1 MNKIKNFSL
10 LLFALP
16 LLLTSCLKD
25 NDEVFDESASERLQA
40 ALAETRTILRG
51 AENGWVMDYYVGTDQ
66 VYGGYTFIVKF
77 DSLTCTACSEL
88 TPQAETSFYKLTTD
102 NGPVLTFDTYNTVLH
117 ELATPSAGNYEGS
130 HADYEFQVVSATPEL
145 VLLRGRR
152 TGSVMQMRPLKT
164 TSTDYL
170 QKVAQMQE
178 GMLVASMDA
187 DLGGNNV
194 TADIDLDGRQVSF
207 YSTTD
212 STLVHDCAF
221 TFTDEGIRL
230 YSAVEAFGKTLF
242 DFSYDAE
249 TKKFTSLD
257 KQNPGIELQGRLP
270 KDYVYYEQVPGDYV
284 FTFQVSDGKGGYRNV
299 PVDVTIEPDAEG
311 TGFIMKGLGQGFDIK
326 LGYDKS
332 KGVLSLN
339 TQIIAEISGGY
350 LWMNA
355 ADFGGGGSL
364 YPGISVCGMITKWNE
379 DLDNPVLTWVT
390 NGFEDMPTDSF
401 CLWMTDTEGSSL
413 GQYRESEYTYAGYPL
428 MLFLQNITK
437 KTPFPD
443 VNK

>member
-40 ALAETRTILRG
+40 ALAETRSVLRG

-117 ELATPSAGNYEGS
+117 ELATPSAGNYEGF

-164 TSTDYL
+164 TSGEYL
-170 QKVAQMQE
+170 QKVEQMQKD
-178 GMLVASMDA
+178 MLVASMTT
-187 DLGGNNV
+187 DLDGNNV
-194 TADIDLDGRQVSF
+194 TADLDLDGRQVSF

-212 STLVHDCAF
+212 TTLVHDCAF

-230 YSAVEAFGKTLF
+230 YSAVDAFGKTLF
-242 DFSYDAE
+242 DFSYNVE
-249 TKKFTSLD
+249 TKQSPSLD
-257 KQNPGIELQGRLP
+257 KQNPGLVLQGRLP

-284 FTFQVSDGKGGYRNV
+284 FSFLVSNGASYQKV
-299 PVDVTIEPDAEG
+299 SVDVTIEEDTEG
-311 TGFIMKGLGQGFDIK
+311 SGFILKGLGQGFDIK

-332 KGVLSLN
+332 KGTLSLN
-339 TQIIAEISGGY
+339 TQIVANISGGY

-364 YPGISVCGMITKWNE
+364 YPGYPVCGMITEWNQ
-379 DLDNPVLTWVT
+379 DLERPVLTWVT

-413 GQYRESEYTYAGYPL
+413 GQYRDSEYTFAGYSL
-428 MLFLQNITK
+428 MLFLQDITK

>member
-40 ALAETRTILRG
+40 ALAETRSVLRG

-117 ELATPSAGNYEGS
+117 ELATPSAGNYEGF

-164 TSTDYL
+164 TSGEYL
-170 QKVAQMQE
+170 QKVEQMQKD
-178 GMLVASMDA
+178 MLVASMTT
-187 DLGGNNV
+187 DLDGNNV
-194 TADIDLDGRQVSF
+194 TADLDLDGRQVSF

-230 YSAVEAFGKTLF
+230 YSAVDAFGKTLF
-242 DFSYDAE
+242 DFSYNVE
-249 TKKFTSLD
+249 TKQFTSLD
-257 KQNPGIELQGRLP
+257 KQNPGLVLQGRLP

-284 FTFQVSDGKGGYRNV
+284 FSFLVSNGASYQKV
-299 PVDVTIEPDAEG
+299 SVDVTIEEDTEG
-311 TGFIMKGLGQGFDIK
+311 SGFILKGLGQGFDIK

-332 KGVLSLN
+332 NGTLSLN
-339 TQIIAEISGGY
+339 TQIVANISGGY

-364 YPGISVCGMITKWNE
+364 YPGYPVCGMITEWNQ
-379 DLDNPVLTWVT
+379 DLERPVLTWVT

-413 GQYRESEYTYAGYPL
+413 GQYRDSEYTFAGYSL
-428 MLFLQNITK
+428 MLFLQDITK

>member
-40 ALAETRTILRG
+40 ALAETRSVLRG

-117 ELATPSAGNYEGS
+117 ELATPSAGNYEGF

-164 TSTDYL
+164 TSGEYL
-170 QKVAQMQE
+170 QKVEQMQKD
-178 GMLVASMDA
+178 MLVASMTTDF
-187 DLGGNNV
+187 DGNNV
-194 TADIDLDGRQVSF
+194 TADLDLDGRQVSF

-230 YSAVEAFGKTLF
+230 YSAVDAFGKTLF
-242 DFSYDAE
+242 DFSYNAE
-249 TKKFTSLD
+249 TKQFTSLD
-257 KQNPGIELQGRLP
+257 KQNPGLVLQGRLP

-284 FTFQVSDGKGGYRNV
+284 FSFLVSNGASYQKV
-299 PVDVTIEPDAEG
+299 SVDVTIEEDTEG
-311 TGFIMKGLGQGFDIK
+311 SGFVLKGLGRDFDIK

-332 KGVLSLN
+332 KGTLSLN
-339 TQIIAEISGGY
+339 TQIIANISGGY

-355 ADFGGGGSL
+355 VDFGSGGSL
-364 YPGISVCGMITKWNE
+364 YPGYSVCGMITEWNQ
-379 DLDNPVLTWVT
+379 DLEHPVLTWVT
-390 NGFEDMPTDSF
+390 NGYEDMPTDSF

-413 GQYRESEYTYAGYPL
+413 GQYRESEYTFAGYSL
-428 MLFLQNITK
+428 MLFLQDITK

>member
-40 ALAETRTILRG
+40 ALAETRSVLRG

-117 ELATPSAGNYEGS
+117 ELATPSAGNYEGF

-164 TSTDYL
+164 TSGEYL
-170 QKVAQMQE
+170 QKVEQMQKD
-178 GMLVASMDA
+178 MLVASMTT
-187 DLGGNNV
+187 DLDGNNV
-194 TADIDLDGRQVSF
+194 TADLDLDGRQVSF

-230 YSAVEAFGKTLF
+230 YSAVDAFGKTLF
-242 DFSYDAE
+242 DFSYNVE
-249 TKKFTSLD
+249 TKQFTSLD
-257 KQNPGIELQGRLP
+257 KQNPGLVLQGRLP

-284 FTFQVSDGKGGYRNV
+284 FSFLVSNGASYKKV
-299 PVDVTIEPDAEG
+299 SVDVTIEEDTEG
-311 TGFIMKGLGQGFDIK
+311 SGFILKGLGQGFDIK

-332 KGVLSLN
+332 NGTLSLN
-339 TQIIAEISGGY
+339 TQIVANISGGY

-364 YPGISVCGMITKWNE
+364 YPGYPVCGMITEWNQ
-379 DLDNPVLTWVT
+379 DLERPVLTWVT

-413 GQYRESEYTYAGYPL
+413 GQYRDSEYTFAGYSL
-428 MLFLQNITK
+428 MLFLQDITK

>member
-40 ALAETRTILRG
+40 ALAETRSVLRG

-164 TSTDYL
+164 TSGEYL
-170 QKVAQMQE
+170 QKVEQMQKD
-178 GMLVASMDA
+178 MLVASMTT
-187 DLGGNNV
+187 DLDGNNV
-194 TADIDLDGRQVSF
+194 TADLDLDGRQVSF

-230 YSAVEAFGKTLF
+230 YSAVDAFGKTLF
-242 DFSYDAE
+242 DFSYNVE
-249 TKKFTSLD
+249 TKQFTSLD
-257 KQNPGIELQGRLP
+257 KQNPGLVLQGRLP

-284 FTFQVSDGKGGYRNV
+284 FSFLVSNGASYQKV
-299 PVDVTIEPDAEG
+299 SVDVTIEEDTEG
-311 TGFIMKGLGQGFDIK
+311 SGFILKGLGQGFDIK

-332 KGVLSLN
+332 KGTLSLN
-339 TQIIAEISGGY
+339 TQIVANISGGY

-364 YPGISVCGMITKWNE
+364 YPGYPVCGMITEWNQ
-379 DLDNPVLTWVT
+379 DLERPVLTWVT

-413 GQYRESEYTYAGYPL
+413 GQYRDSEYTFAGYSL
-428 MLFLQNITK
+428 MLFLQDITK

>member
-40 ALAETRTILRG
+40 ALAETRSVLRG

-117 ELATPSAGNYEGS
+117 ELATPSAGNYEGF

-164 TSTDYL
+164 TSGEYL
-170 QKVAQMQE
+170 QKVEQMQKD
-178 GMLVASMDA
+178 MLVASMTT
-187 DLGGNNV
+187 DLDGNNV
-194 TADIDLDGRQVSF
+194 TADLDLDGRQVSF

-221 TFTDEGIRL
+221 TFTDDGIRL
-230 YSAVEAFGKTLF
+230 YSAVDAFGKTLF
-242 DFSYDAE
+242 DFSYNVE
-249 TKKFTSLD
+249 TKQFTSLD
-257 KQNPGIELQGRLP
+257 KQNPGLVLQGRLP

-284 FTFQVSDGKGGYRNV
+284 FSFLVSNGASYQKV
-299 PVDVTIEPDAEG
+299 SVDVTIEEDAEG
-311 TGFIMKGLGQGFDIK
+311 SGFILKGLGQGFDIK

-332 KGVLSLN
+332 KGTLSLN
-339 TQIIAEISGGY
+339 TQIVANISGGY

-364 YPGISVCGMITKWNE
+364 YPGYPACGMITEWNQ
-379 DLDNPVLTWVT
+379 DLERPVLTWVT

-413 GQYRESEYTYAGYPL
+413 GQYRDSEYTFAGYSL
-428 MLFLQNITK
+428 MLFLQDITK

>member
-40 ALAETRTILRG
+40 ALAETRSVLRG

-117 ELATPSAGNYEGS
+117 ELATPSAGNYEGF

-164 TSTDYL
+164 TSGEYL
-170 QKVAQMQE
+170 QKVEQMQKD
-178 GMLVASMDA
+178 MLVASMTTDF
-187 DLGGNNV
+187 DGNNV
-194 TADIDLDGRQVSF
+194 TADLDLDGRQVSF

-230 YSAVEAFGKTLF
+230 YSAVDAFGKTLF
-242 DFSYDAE
+242 DFSYNVE
-249 TKKFTSLD
+249 TKQFTSLD
-257 KQNPGIELQGRLP
+257 KQNPGLVLQGRLP
-270 KDYVYYEQVPGDYV
+270 KEYVYYEQVPGDYV
-284 FTFQVSDGKGGYRNV
+284 FSFLVSNGPNYKKV
-299 PVDVTIEPDAEG
+299 SVDVTIEEDTEG
-311 TGFIMKGLGQGFDIK
+311 TGFILKGLGQDFDIK

-332 KGVLSLN
+332 KGTLSLN
-339 TQIIAEISGGY
+339 TQIVANISGGY

-364 YPGISVCGMITKWNE
+364 YPGYPVCGMITEWNQ
-379 DLDNPVLTWVT
+379 DLEHPVLTWVT

-413 GQYRESEYTYAGYPL
+413 GQYRDSEYTFAGYSL
-428 MLFLQNITK
+428 MLFLQDITK

>member
-40 ALAETRTILRG
+40 ALAETRSVLRG

-117 ELATPSAGNYEGS
+117 ELATPSAGNYEGF

-164 TSTDYL
+164 TSGEYL
-170 QKVAQMQE
+170 QKVEQMQKD
-178 GMLVASMDA
+178 MLVASMTT
-187 DLGGNNV
+187 DLDGNNV
-194 TADIDLDGRQVSF
+194 TADLDLDGRQVSF

-230 YSAVEAFGKTLF
+230 YSAVDAFGKTLF
-242 DFSYDAE
+242 DFSYNVE
-249 TKKFTSLD
+249 TKQFTSLD
-257 KQNPGIELQGRLP
+257 KQNPGLVLQGRLP

-284 FTFQVSDGKGGYRNV
+284 FSFLVSNGLNYKKV
-299 PVDVTIEPDAEG
+299 SVDVTIEEDTEG
-311 TGFIMKGLGQGFDIK
+311 SGFILKGLGQGFDIK

-332 KGVLSLN
+332 KGTLSLN
-339 TQIIAEISGGY
+339 TQIVANISGGY

-364 YPGISVCGMITKWNE
+364 YPGYPVCGMITEWNQ
-379 DLDNPVLTWVT
+379 DLEHPVLTWVT

-413 GQYRESEYTYAGYPL
+413 GQYRDSEYTFAGYSL
-428 MLFLQNITK
+428 MLFLQDITK

>member
-40 ALAETRTILRG
+40 ALAETRSVLRG

-117 ELATPSAGNYEGS
+117 ELATPSAGNYEGF

-164 TSTDYL
+164 TSGEYL
-170 QKVAQMQE
+170 QKVEQMQKD
-178 GMLVASMDA
+178 MLVASMTTDF
-187 DLGGNNV
+187 DGNNV
-194 TADIDLDGRQVSF
+194 TADLDLDGRQVSF

-230 YSAVEAFGKTLF
+230 YSAVDAFGKTLF
-242 DFSYDAE
+242 DFSYNVE
-249 TKKFTSLD
+249 TKQFTSLD
-257 KQNPGIELQGRLP
+257 KQNPGLVLQGRLP
-270 KDYVYYEQVPGDYV
+270 KEYVYYEQVPGDYV
-284 FTFQVSDGKGGYRNV
+284 FSFLVSNGPNYKKV
-299 PVDVTIEPDAEG
+299 SVDVTIEEDTEG
-311 TGFIMKGLGQGFDIK
+311 TGFILKGLGQGFDIK

-332 KGVLSLN
+332 KGTLSLN
-339 TQIIAEISGGY
+339 TQIVANISGGY

-364 YPGISVCGMITKWNE
+364 YPGYSVCGMITEWNQ
-379 DLDNPVLTWVT
+379 DLEHPVLTWVT

-413 GQYRESEYTYAGYPL
+413 GQYRDSEYTFAGYSL
-428 MLFLQNITK
+428 MLFLQDITK

>member
-40 ALAETRTILRG
+40 ALAETRSVLRG

-117 ELATPSAGNYEGS
+117 ELATPSAGNYEGF

-164 TSTDYL
+164 TSGEYL
-170 QKVAQMQE
+170 QKVEQMQKD
-178 GMLVASMDA
+178 MLVASMTTDF
-187 DLGGNNV
+187 DGNNV
-194 TADIDLDGRQVSF
+194 TADLDLDGRQVSF

-230 YSAVEAFGKTLF
+230 YSAVDAFGKTLF
-242 DFSYDAE
+242 DFSYNVE
-249 TKKFTSLD
+249 TKQFTSLD
-257 KQNPGIELQGRLP
+257 KQNPGFVLQGRLP

-284 FTFQVSDGKGGYRNV
+284 FSFLVSNGLNYKKV
-299 PVDVTIEPDAEG
+299 SVDVTIEEDTEG
-311 TGFIMKGLGQGFDIK
+311 SGFILKGLGQGFDIK

-332 KGVLSLN
+332 KGTLSLN
-339 TQIIAEISGGY
+339 TQIVANISGGY

-364 YPGISVCGMITKWNE
+364 YPGYPVCGMITEWNQ
-379 DLDNPVLTWVT
+379 DLERPVLTWVT

-413 GQYRESEYTYAGYPL
+413 GQYRDSEYTFAGYSL
-428 MLFLQNITK
+428 MLFLQDITK

>member
-1 MNKIKNFSL
+1 
-10 LLFALP
+10 
-16 LLLTSCLKD
+16 
-25 NDEVFDESASERLQA
+25 
-40 ALAETRTILRG
+40 
-51 AENGWVMDYYVGTDQ
+51 
-66 VYGGYTFIVKF
+66 
-77 DSLTCTACSEL
+77 
-88 TPQAETSFYKLTTD
+88 
-102 NGPVLTFDTYNTVLH
+102 
-117 ELATPSAGNYEGS
+117 
-130 HADYEFQVVSATPEL
+130 
-145 VLLRGRR
+145 
-152 TGSVMQMRPLKT
+152 
-164 TSTDYL
+164 
-170 QKVAQMQE
+170 
-178 GMLVASMDA
+178 MDA

-284 FTFQVSDGKGGYRNV
+284 FTFQVSDGNRNV

>member
-40 ALAETRTILRG
+40 ALAETRSVLRG

-117 ELATPSAGNYEGS
+117 ELATPSAGNYEGF

-164 TSTDYL
+164 TSGEYL
-170 QKVAQMQE
+170 QKVEQMQKD
-178 GMLVASMDA
+178 MLVASMTT
-187 DLGGNNV
+187 DLDGNNV
-194 TADIDLDGRQVSF
+194 TADLDLDGRQVSF

-212 STLVHDCAF
+212 TTLVHDCAF

-230 YSAVEAFGKTLF
+230 YSAVDAFGKTLF
-242 DFSYDAE
+242 DFSYNVE
-249 TKKFTSLD
+249 TKQFTSLD
-257 KQNPGIELQGRLP
+257 KQNPGLVLQGRLP

-284 FTFQVSDGKGGYRNV
+284 FSFLVSNGASYQKV
-299 PVDVTIEPDAEG
+299 SVDVTIEEDTEG
-311 TGFIMKGLGQGFDIK
+311 SGFILKGLGQGFDIK

-332 KGVLSLN
+332 NGTLSLN
-339 TQIIAEISGGY
+339 TQIVANISGGY

-364 YPGISVCGMITKWNE
+364 YPGYPVCGMITEWNQ
-379 DLDNPVLTWVT
+379 DLERPVLTWVT

-413 GQYRESEYTYAGYPL
+413 GQYRDSEYTFAGYSL
-428 MLFLQNITK
+428 MLFLQDITK

>member
-40 ALAETRTILRG
+40 ALAETRSVLRG

-117 ELATPSAGNYEGS
+117 ELATPSAGNYEGF

-164 TSTDYL
+164 TSGEYL
-170 QKVAQMQE
+170 QKVEQMQKD
-178 GMLVASMDA
+178 MLVASMTT
-187 DLGGNNV
+187 DLDGNNV
-194 TADIDLDGRQVSF
+194 TADLDLDGRQVSF

-230 YSAVEAFGKTLF
+230 YSAVDAFGKTLF
-242 DFSYDAE
+242 DFSYNVE
-249 TKKFTSLD
+249 TKQFTSLD
-257 KQNPGIELQGRLP
+257 KQNPGLVLQGRLP

-284 FTFQVSDGKGGYRNV
+284 FSFLVSNGLNYKKV
-299 PVDVTIEPDAEG
+299 SVDVTIEEDAEG
-311 TGFIMKGLGQGFDIK
+311 SGFILKGLGQGFDIK

-332 KGVLSLN
+332 KGTLSLN
-339 TQIIAEISGGY
+339 TQIVANISGGY

-364 YPGISVCGMITKWNE
+364 YPGYPVCGMITEWNQ
-379 DLDNPVLTWVT
+379 DLERPVLTWVT

-413 GQYRESEYTYAGYPL
+413 GQYRDSEYTFAGYSL
-428 MLFLQNITK
+428 MLFLQDITK

>member
-40 ALAETRTILRG
+40 ALAETRSVLRG

-117 ELATPSAGNYEGS
+117 ELATPSAGNYEGF

-164 TSTDYL
+164 TSGEYL
-170 QKVAQMQE
+170 QKVEQMQKD
-178 GMLVASMDA
+178 MLVASMTT
-187 DLGGNNV
+187 DLDGNNV
-194 TADIDLDGRQVSF
+194 TADLDLDGRQVSF

-212 STLVHDCAF
+212 TTLVHDCAF

-230 YSAVEAFGKTLF
+230 YSAVDAFGKTLF
-242 DFSYDAE
+242 DFSYNVE
-249 TKKFTSLD
+249 TKQFTSLD
-257 KQNPGIELQGRLP
+257 KQNPGLVLQGRLP

-284 FTFQVSDGKGGYRNV
+284 FSFLVSNGASYQKV
-299 PVDVTIEPDAEG
+299 SVDVTIEEDTEG
-311 TGFIMKGLGQGFDIK
+311 SGFILKGLGQGFDIK

-332 KGVLSLN
+332 KGTLSLN
-339 TQIIAEISGGY
+339 TQIVANISGGY

-364 YPGISVCGMITKWNE
+364 YPGYPVCGMITEWNQ
-379 DLDNPVLTWVT
+379 DLERPVLTWVT

-413 GQYRESEYTYAGYPL
+413 GQYRDSEYTFAGYSL
-428 MLFLQNITK
+428 MLFLQDITK

>member
-164 TSTDYL
+164 TSTDRS
-170 QKVAQMQE
+170 E
-178 GMLVASMDA
+178 E
-187 DLGGNNV
+187 
-194 TADIDLDGRQVSF
+194 
-207 YSTTD
+207 
-212 STLVHDCAF
+212 H
-221 TFTDEGIRL
+221 
-230 YSAVEAFGKTLF
+230 
-242 DFSYDAE
+242 
-249 TKKFTSLD
+249 TS
-257 KQNPGIELQGRLP
+257 ELQSQR
-270 KDYVYYEQVPGDYV
+270 
-284 FTFQVSDGKGGYRNV
+284 
-299 PVDVTIEPDAEG
+299 
-311 TGFIMKGLGQGFDIK
+311 
-326 LGYDKS
+326 
-332 KGVLSLN
+332 
-339 TQIIAEISGGY
+339 
-350 LWMNA
+350 
-355 ADFGGGGSL
+355 
-364 YPGISVCGMITKWNE
+364 
-379 DLDNPVLTWVT
+379 
-390 NGFEDMPTDSF
+390 
-401 CLWMTDTEGSSL
+401 
-413 GQYRESEYTYAGYPL
+413 
-428 MLFLQNITK
+428 
-437 KTPFPD
+437 
-443 VNK
+443 

>member
-40 ALAETRTILRG
+40 ALAETRSVLRG

-117 ELATPSAGNYEGS
+117 ELATPSAGNYEGF

-164 TSTDYL
+164 TSGEYL
-170 QKVAQMQE
+170 QKVEQMQKD
-178 GMLVASMDA
+178 MLVASMTT
-187 DLGGNNV
+187 DLDGNNV
-194 TADIDLDGRQVSF
+194 TADLDLDGRQVSF

-230 YSAVEAFGKTLF
+230 YSAVDAFGKTLF
-242 DFSYDAE
+242 DFSYNVE
-249 TKKFTSLD
+249 TKQFTSLD
-257 KQNPGIELQGRLP
+257 KQNPGLVLQGRLP

-284 FTFQVSDGKGGYRNV
+284 FSFLVSNGASYKKV
-299 PVDVTIEPDAEG
+299 SVDVTIEEDTEG
-311 TGFIMKGLGQGFDIK
+311 SGFILKGLGQGFDIK

-332 KGVLSLN
+332 KGTLSLN
-339 TQIIAEISGGY
+339 TQIVANISGGY

-364 YPGISVCGMITKWNE
+364 YPGHPVCGMITEWNQ
-379 DLDNPVLTWVT
+379 DLERPVLTWVT

-413 GQYRESEYTYAGYPL
+413 GQYRDSEYTFAGYSL
-428 MLFLQNITK
+428 MLFLQDITK